1 MKKIYTITFAFVIM
15 TLFSGC
21 AITNSTAKL
30 VPNSSI
36 ESKKL
41 FYVIQLKTDKRN
53 LSEII
58 AETLKQKG
66 FNAISGTYE
75 NRPQNVDV
83 LVTYEDRWMWDI
95 SNYMIQLDMQF
106 RDARDMYPFV
116 AGETIRTSLA
126 RKTSEGMILE
136 TVETM
141 LKKMKEGN

>member
-1 MKKIYTITFAFVIM
+1 MKNIYKLIVTLLIV

-21 AITNSTAKL
+21 AITGSTAKL
-30 VPNSSI
+30 VPNSSV

-58 AETLKQKG
+58 ATTLQQKG
-66 FNAISGTYE
+66 FNAISGKYE
-75 NRPQNVDV
+75 NRPENVDV

-136 TVETM
+136 TIETM
-141 LKKMKEGN
+141 LEKMKEGK